1 MENLDTT
8 FSALSD
14 PTRRAILARLAQGTA
29 TVSDLARP
37 FEVSLPA
44 ISRHLRILEQAGLL
58 KRQKQGRVHHCSLA
72 AEPLKDAADWIAA
85 YRFFWGQRLDGL
97 AEYLK
102 KTE

>member
-14 PTRRAILARLAQGTA
+14 PTRRAILARLAQGTT

-44 ISRHLRILEQAGLL
+44 ISRHLRVLEQAGLL
-58 KRQKQGRVHHCSLA
+58 KREKQGRVHHCSLA
-72 AEPLKDAADWIAA
+72 AEPLKDAADWIAS
-85 YRFFWGQRLDGL
+85 YRFFWGQRLEGL
-97 AEYLK
+97 AEFLK
-102 KTE
+102 ETE